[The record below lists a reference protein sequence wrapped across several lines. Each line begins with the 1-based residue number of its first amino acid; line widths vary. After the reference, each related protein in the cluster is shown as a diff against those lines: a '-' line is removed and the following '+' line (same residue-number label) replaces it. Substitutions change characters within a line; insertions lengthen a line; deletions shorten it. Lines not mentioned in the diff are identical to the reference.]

1 MLMGQGSLGL
11 CPAAVGH
18 SITKA
23 GLKRAVKVVRAQKQK
38 QRMPQTQAAAQ
49 EDILDV

>member
-1 MLMGQGSLGL
+1 MLLR
-11 CPAAVGH
+11 CFCFAAVRH

-23 GLKRAVKVVRAQKQK
+23 GLKKAVKVIRAQKHK